1 MLLSFVVPA
10 YNEEAYLG
18 ACLES
23 ILDQTRGLE
32 HLTEI
37 IVVNNASTDRTRE
50 IALRAIVS
58 KYGPRV
64 RLVDES
70 RKGLPFA
77 RQAGFLA
84 STGSLIANVDADSR
98 LTPGWVEK
106 VLTTFRDSRSETKT
120 ATRPLVALSGPLV
133 YYDLTPRQRRLVHVF
148 YLIAWLTYATNKYI
162 LRVGS
167 MVQGGN
173 FVLSRAALEAIG
185 GYDTSITF
193 YGEDTDI
200 ARRLHAVGK
209 VLFTFDLK
217 MLLLRAPPQ
226 ARRHADHRLSLRRS
240 ITSGPPSSS
249 ARSRE
254 STSIS
259 ASRNSISSSEPDARA
274 ASGVSRSR
282 QRASRSSRPT
292 PTPHRLRTT
301 RSLLRQ
307 SNPRC
312 TSGYCSSISS
322 GIESL
327 TRSAALRPL
336 RKNSLRPSFT
346 T

>member
-50 IALRAIVS
+50 IALS
-58 KYGPRV
+58 YPRV
-64 RLVDES
+64 RLVDEL
-70 RKGLPFA
+70 RKGLPYA
-77 RQAGFLA
+77 RQAGFVA

-106 VLTTFRDSRSETKT
+106 VLTTFRSHEADEGRQ
-120 ATRPLVALSGPLV
+120 LVSLSGPLV
-133 YYDLTPRQRRLVHVF
+133 YYDLTPGQSRLVNVF
-148 YLIAWLTYATNKYI
+148 YGIAWLTYATNKYI

-217 MLLLRAPPQ
+217 ML
-226 ARRHADHRLSLRRS
+226 
-240 ITSGPPSSS
+240 SS
-249 ARSRE
+249 ARRLKHEGMLTIAFRYGLNYFWTTFFKRPFTHEHIDIRE
-254 STSIS
+254 PELNQQFE
-259 ASRNSISSSEPDARA
+259 A
-274 ASGVSRSR
+274 
-282 QRASRSSRPT
+282 
-292 PTPHRLRTT
+292 
-301 RSLLRQ
+301 
-307 SNPRC
+307 
-312 TSGYCSSISS
+312 
-322 GIESL
+322 
-327 TRSAALRPL
+327 
-336 RKNSLRPSFT
+336 
-346 T
+346 

>member
-18 ACLES
+18 PCLES
-23 ILDQTRGLE
+23 ILEQTQGLE

-50 IALRAIVS
+50 IALS
-58 KYGPRV
+58 YPRV
-64 RLVDES
+64 RLVDEL
-70 RKGLPFA
+70 RKGLPYA

-98 LTPGWVEK
+98 LTPGWVQK
-106 VLTTFRDSRSETKT
+106 VIETFRAYEGKQP
-120 ATRPLVALSGPLV
+120 ALVSFSGPLV

-162 LRVGS
+162 LGVGS

-200 ARRLHAVGK
+200 ARRLHAIGK

-217 MLLLRAPPQ
+217 ML
-226 ARRHADHRLSLRRS
+226 
-240 ITSGPPSSS
+240 SS
-249 ARSRE
+249 ARRLKHEGMLTIAFRYGLNYFWTTFFKRPFTRE
-254 STSIS
+254 HIDI
-259 ASRNSISSSEPDARA
+259 REPELSEQLEA
-274 ASGVSRSR
+274 
-282 QRASRSSRPT
+282 
-292 PTPHRLRTT
+292 
-301 RSLLRQ
+301 
-307 SNPRC
+307 
-312 TSGYCSSISS
+312 
-322 GIESL
+322 
-327 TRSAALRPL
+327 
-336 RKNSLRPSFT
+336 
-346 T
+346 

>member
-1 MLLSFVVPA
+1 MVLNGIRYRAIHPEEVANRVLTPQFQRPDTQLRYLDGMLLSFVVPA

-37 IVVNNASTDRTRE
+37 IVVNNASTDSTRE
-50 IALRAIVS
+50 IARS
-58 KYGPRV
+58 YPRV

-98 LTPGWVEK
+98 LTPGWVEN
-106 VLTTFRDSRSETKT
+106 VLATFREHAASEDRQ
-120 ATRPLVALSGPLV
+120 RPLVSLSGPLV
-133 YYDLTPRQRRLVHVF
+133 YYDLTPRQSRLVNVF
-148 YLIAWLTYATNKYI
+148 YGIAWLTYATNKYI

-217 MLLLRAPPQ
+217 ML
-226 ARRHADHRLSLRRS
+226 
-240 ITSGPPSSS
+240 SS
-249 ARSRE
+249 ARRLKHEGMITIAFRYAVNYFWTTFFKRPFTRE
-254 STSIS
+254 HIDI
-259 ASRNSISSSEPDARA
+259 REPELSQQFEA
-274 ASGVSRSR
+274 
-282 QRASRSSRPT
+282 
-292 PTPHRLRTT
+292 
-301 RSLLRQ
+301 
-307 SNPRC
+307 
-312 TSGYCSSISS
+312 
-322 GIESL
+322 
-327 TRSAALRPL
+327 
-336 RKNSLRPSFT
+336 
-346 T
+346 

>member
-50 IALRAIVS
+50 IALS
-58 KYGPRV
+58 YPRV
-64 RLVDES
+64 RLVDEL
-70 RKGLPFA
+70 RKGLPYA
-77 RQAGFLA
+77 RQAGFVA

-98 LTPGWVEK
+98 LTPGWVDK
-106 VLTTFRDSRSETKT
+106 VLTTFRSHEADEGRQ
-120 ATRPLVALSGPLV
+120 LVSLSGPLV
-133 YYDLTPRQRRLVHVF
+133 YYDLTPRQSRLVNVF
-148 YLIAWLTYATNKYI
+148 YGIAWLTYATNKYI

-217 MLLLRAPPQ
+217 ML
-226 ARRHADHRLSLRRS
+226 
-240 ITSGPPSSS
+240 SS
-249 ARSRE
+249 ARRLKHEGMLTIAFRYGLNYFWTTFFKHPFTRE
-254 STSIS
+254 HIDI
-259 ASRNSISSSEPDARA
+259 REPELNQQFEA
-274 ASGVSRSR
+274 
-282 QRASRSSRPT
+282 
-292 PTPHRLRTT
+292 
-301 RSLLRQ
+301 
-307 SNPRC
+307 
-312 TSGYCSSISS
+312 
-322 GIESL
+322 
-327 TRSAALRPL
+327 
-336 RKNSLRPSFT
+336 
-346 T
+346 